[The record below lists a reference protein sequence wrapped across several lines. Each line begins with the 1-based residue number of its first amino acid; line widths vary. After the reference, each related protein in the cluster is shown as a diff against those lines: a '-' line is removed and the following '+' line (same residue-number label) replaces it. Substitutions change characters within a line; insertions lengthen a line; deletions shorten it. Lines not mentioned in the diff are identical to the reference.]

1 MTETVD
7 FYFSFRS
14 PYSALAAPQIA
25 ALAREWDVSFRL
37 LPVLPLAVRDPEFF
51 RRANP
56 LFLPYLIRDVG
67 REAAR
72 LSIPFGPPMPD
83 PIVMNPAEMRA
94 SPDQPYIYRI
104 TRMACAAQELGKGL
118 EFAVE
123 IAALIWGG
131 APNWHEE
138 AVLAPACARL
148 GLDYA
153 KLEASATEEA
163 ERWDE
168 MIAGNQKSLES
179 LGHWGVPT
187 FGLRGEPFFGQDRID
202 ALSWR
207 LRELGVKRRNQGP
220 VSRDFLIGNWQLKRW
235 ELYKNDQMHS
245 LPHSETSTGRLCYGA
260 DGTMSAFLQN
270 PLWPEADKKA
280 APQQADFIAYAGEW
294 QLDGD
299 KIRHRVA
306 FSSYAPWNQRDIFR
320 QASRMGSD
328 HLRLETPKEAGRD
341 GAIYFNRLDWQFRY
355 A

>member
-56 LFLPYLIRDVG
+56 LFLPYLIRDVA
-67 REAAR
+67 RESVR
-72 LSIPFGPPMPD
+72 LSIPFGPPSPD
-83 PIVMNPAEMRA
+83 PIVMNPAERRA

-104 TRMACAAQELGKGL
+104 TRMACAAHERGKGL

-131 APNWHEE
+131 ASNWHEE
-138 AVLAPACARL
+138 SVLAPTCKRL

-153 KLEASATEEA
+153 KLEASTTEEA
-163 ERWDE
+163 ARWDAI
-168 MIAGNQKSLES
+168 IAANQQNLEA

-202 ALSWR
+202 ALKWR
-207 LRELGVKRRNQGP
+207 LRELGVKRRDHGP
-220 VSRDFLIGNWQLKRW
+220 VSVDFLLGNWQLKRW
-235 ELYKNDQMHS
+235 ELYKNDDLHR
-245 LPHSETSTGRLCYGA
+245 LPHSETSTGRLSYHA

-270 PLWPEADKKA
+270 PLWPHSDQKA
-280 APQQADFIAYAGEW
+280 APRQADFIAYAGEW
-294 QLDGD
+294 QLDD
-299 KIRHRVA
+299 DNIRHSVA
-306 FSSYAPWNQRDIFR
+306 FSSYAPWIHRDIFR
-320 QASRMGSD
+320 HATRMGPD
-328 HLRLETPKEAGRD
+328 HLRLETPKEVGRD
-341 GAIYFNRLDWQFRY
+341 GAIYFNRLDWHRRY